1 MSFLDL
7 IRTRRSVREYK
18 KRPLDKETLDLLA
31 EALLRSPSSAGFDSW
46 EFVFVTE
53 RELLRKLAR
62 AKPVG
67 VEFLEG
73 AALAVVILGND
84 RATDVWIEDCSI
96 AATFVQLAAHDLGL
110 GSCWG
115 QIRLRPHEGAATAEG
130 YVQNLLGIP
139 KHLRVNMIVGL
150 GFPDERPE
158 PVPREALD
166 FGKIRRDKY

>member
-18 KRPLDKETLDLLA
+18 KRPIDNKTLDLLA
-31 EALLRSPSSAGFDSW
+31 EALLRSPSSAGVDSW
-46 EFVFVTE
+46 EFIFVTDP
-53 RELLRKLAR
+53 ELLRKLAR

-67 VEFLEG
+67 VEFLAD

-115 QIRLRPHEGAATAEG
+115 QIRLRPHDRAATAEG
-130 YVQNLLGIP
+130 YVQGLLGIP
-139 KHLRVNMIVGL
+139 GHLRVTMIVGV
-150 GFPDERPE
+150 GFPDESPQ

-166 FGKIRRDKY
+166 FGKIRRDKW